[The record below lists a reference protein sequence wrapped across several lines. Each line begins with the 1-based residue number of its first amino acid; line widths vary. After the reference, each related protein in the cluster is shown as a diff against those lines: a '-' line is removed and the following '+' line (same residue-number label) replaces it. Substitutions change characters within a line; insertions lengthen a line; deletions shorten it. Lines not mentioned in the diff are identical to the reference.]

1 MTKPSKPSGTSN
13 PAAAPKR
20 PKKGSTLPEPGEV
33 LNYSYLWE
41 YEYVKGRDEGIK
53 DRPVAVVLV
62 TQTRDGID
70 QVHVVPMTTK
80 PPARDQL
87 AIEVPD
93 AVRRDL
99 GLSGNRS
106 WIVITEWNRFA
117 WPGYDI
123 RPVPGREPS
132 VSYGYL
138 PASFFRR
145 VRDAVVAAGIGRP
158 INRDY

>member
-1 MTKPSKPSGTSN
+1 MTKLSKPSAASN
-13 PAAAPKR
+13 PAAAPKT
-20 PKKGSTLPEPGEV
+20 PKKGSTLPQPGEV

-62 TQTRDGID
+62 IRPKDGID
-70 QVHVVPMTTK
+70 QVHVVPLTTK
-80 PPARDQL
+80 APTRDQL
-87 AIEVPD
+87 AIEVPE

-106 WIVITEWNRFA
+106 WIIITEWNRFA

-123 RPVPGREPS
+123 RPIVGCEPA

-145 VRDAVVAAGIGRP
+145 VRDAIVAAGIGRP
-158 INRDY
+158 VDRD

>member
-13 PAAAPKR
+13 PAAAPKT
-20 PKKGSTLPEPGEV
+20 PKKGSTLPQPGEV

-62 TQTRDGID
+62 TRQKDGID
-70 QVHVVPMTTK
+70 QVHVVPLTTK
-80 PPARDQL
+80 APARDQL

-99 GLSGNRS
+99 GLSGERS

-123 RPVPGREPS
+123 RPIPGREPA

-145 VRDAVVAAGIGRP
+145 VRDAIVAAGIGRP
-158 INRDY
+158 VDRD